1 MPEVPDS
8 SRLNPEMMVLEV
20 LYNWRQTEA
29 VFAAYEAQAGVC
41 LLCQDL
47 FTPLNELSQKYGLDL
62 SRLLADLHQAIDS
75 PPAKKT

>member
-1 MPEVPDS
+1 MPEDPES

-29 VFAAYEAQAGVC
+29 VFAAYEARAGVC

-47 FTPLNELSQKYGLDL
+47 FTPLNELSRKYGLDL
-62 SRLLADLHQAIDS
+62 SCLLAELRQAIDS
-75 PPAKKT
+75 LPAEKP